1 MRVPL
6 VLARRLPPHPRL
18 LHPRPRFPNISRF
31 CRYSTNTGSTENGQ
45 QQKPA
50 QQEPLPNASSN
61 SGAVGKYLLASA
73 VAGGLGYAYATFNR
87 SSQPQPQLESQSQ
100 SQSQLQDLE
109 EPKYGSPQDF
119 KTVGEGII
127 VFSCG
132 RRIHA
137 DKFCAR
143 LSLNY
148 ESS

>member
-18 LHPRPRFPNISRF
+18 LHPRPRFPNIPRF

-87 SSQPQPQLESQSQ
+87 SSQSQSQLESQSQ
-100 SQSQLQDLE
+100 SQDLE
-109 EPKYGSPQDF
+109 GPKYGLPQDF